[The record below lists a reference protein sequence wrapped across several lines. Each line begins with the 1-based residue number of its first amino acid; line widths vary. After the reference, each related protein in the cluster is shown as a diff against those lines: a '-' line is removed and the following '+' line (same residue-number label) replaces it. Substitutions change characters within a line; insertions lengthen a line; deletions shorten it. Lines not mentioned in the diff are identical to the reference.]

1 MTKKTITGAG
11 GSKGSA
17 ADEVVN
23 SALEMLSVRAW
34 PGPERN
40 TRIEEFIMD
49 RANAG
54 RPALSRKKLW
64 LGGLMLLLAGSAIG
78 AVSTR
83 LVTYRFTGEGVDAE
97 GNRFALEG
105 EMQIEEQGEQKNIT
119 MSVDGLPPAG
129 GLQSGELTLEDG
141 RKVQIVPATE
151 GMTVTVGTDGK
162 PVVRPAAPGS
172 PATPEAEK
180 PAEAAK
186 PEQRK

>member
-11 GSKGSA
+11 GAKGSA
-17 ADEVVN
+17 AEEIVN

-40 TRIEEFIMD
+40 TRIEDYLMSQT
-49 RANAG
+49 NTG
-54 RPALSRKKLW
+54 RALSRKKLW

-78 AVSTR
+78 AVTTR

-97 GNRFALEG
+97 GNRYSLEG
-105 EMQIEEQGEQKNIT
+105 EMQVEEHGDQKQVT
-119 MSVDGLPPAG
+119 MSVDGLPTGG

-151 GMTVTVGTDGK
+151 GMTITLGTDGK
-162 PVVRPAAPGS
+162 PIIGQPVKHAE
-172 PATPEAEK
+172 PEPKKE
-180 PAEAAK
+180 EAK
-186 PEQRK
+186 PEQPK